1 METRQTLFKGNPLM
15 LMGEAVSPGQKAP
28 EFNVLANDL
37 TEKSLSDFKGKIK
50 LIASV
55 PSIDTPVCD
64 LQIKRFN
71 EEATGMSK
79 DIIVLFVSMD
89 LPFAQ
94 KRFCQ
99 SFDIKK
105 VKTLSDHKDA
115 SFAMAYGVLIKQ
127 LRLLSRAIFIID
139 KDDMV
144 RYVEYVNE
152 MGSQPDYAA
161 AIAELKKLVS

>member
-1 METRQTLFKGNPLM
+1 MQTRQTLFKGNPLA

-28 EFNVLANDL
+28 EFKALANDL

-55 PSIDTPVCD
+55 PSIDTPICD

-115 SFAMAYGVLIKQ
+115 GFAMAYGVLIKQ

-139 KDDMV
+139 KDDIV
-144 RYVEYVNE
+144 RYVEYVGE
-152 MGSQPDYAA
+152 MTSQPDYAST
-161 AIAELKKLVS
+161 IAELKKLVS

>member
-1 METRQTLFKGNPLM
+1 METRQTLFKGNPLT
-15 LMGEAVSPGQKAP
+15 LMGEAVSPGQQAP
-28 EFNVLANDL
+28 EFKALANDL

-115 SFAMAYGVLIKQ
+115 SFAMAYGVFIKQ

-139 KDDMV
+139 KADIV
-144 RYVEYVNE
+144 RYVEYVGE
-152 MGSQPDYAA
+152 MTSQPDYAS